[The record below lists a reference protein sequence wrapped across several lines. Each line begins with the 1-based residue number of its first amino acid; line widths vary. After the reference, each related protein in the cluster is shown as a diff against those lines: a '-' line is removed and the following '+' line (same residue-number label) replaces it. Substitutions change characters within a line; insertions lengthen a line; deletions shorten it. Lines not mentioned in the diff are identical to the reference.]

1 MATVRQVDEPKP
13 VQVKAQISENQPLF
27 INNITN
33 NYYGNF
39 VIPLMQSSK

>member
-1 MATVRQVDEPKP
+1 MATVKQVDEPKP
-13 VQVKAQISENQPLF
+13 VRVKAQISENQPLF

-39 VIPLMQSSK
+39 VIPMQSSK